1 VTDQGGLEGSHRQ
14 AEGGI
19 GVIDSFVAHLRYRGF
34 TAKTIKRRRD
44 TLRLLSRYLAPLELG
59 SATPELIEQ
68 FLAERP
74 AARTRHAYRSDIRT
88 FYRWAC
94 ERGIIAVDPSA
105 GIASVKVPRSLPRPL
120 DATAVLACLLTA
132 SVPCRQMIALAIF
145 AGLRCFEIAHL
156 QFEDVWYHE
165 TPPMIVVRN
174 GKGRTDRSVPMH
186 PVLHDMFTRLRGAG
200 PVFPG
205 RVAEHVRPES
215 VAAAIRRQFD
225 RHDIHGT
232 PHQLRHTF
240 GTELARASGGDM
252 VLVATLMGHASMG
265 TTMGYVKLAHSAGA
279 NIVSGMYDGD
289 AA

>member
-1 VTDQGGLEGSHRQ
+1 M
-14 AEGGI
+14 
-19 GVIDSFVAHLRYRGF
+19 IDSFTAHLRYRGF

-59 SATPELIEQ
+59 SATPQLIEQ
-68 FLAERP
+68 FLAERQAP
-74 AARTRHAYRSDIRT
+74 RTRHAYRSDLRT

-94 ERGIIAVDPSA
+94 DRGVIADNPML

-120 DATAVLACLLTA
+120 EASKVLACLLSA

-145 AGLRCFEIAHL
+145 AGLRCFEVAHL

-165 TPPMIVVRN
+165 VPPVIVVRN
-174 GKGRTDRSVPMH
+174 GKGGTDRTIPMH
-186 PVLHDMFTRLRGAG
+186 PVLQEMFARLRGAG

-205 RVAEHVRPES
+205 RVAETVRPES

-225 RHDIHGT
+225 RHGITGT

-252 VLVATLMGHASMG
+252 VLVAQLMGHASMN
-265 TTMGYVKLAHSAGA
+265 TTMTYVRLAHSAGSS
-279 NIVSGMYDGD
+279 IVAGMYDGD